1 MVGGF
6 LLKTLV
12 TYEMKHL
19 DDMKKKWVQDSV
31 ISIKLVAYLDSLKIK
46 GFAIEYLA
54 IVTGKYTEKYEE
66 MYENMVEVLME
77 NKIICLY
84 GKCNGCKDLMINNNI
99 QETMF
104 CNLTGSIFKLDMLDC
119 LMILKAKA
127 RALLYRPLES
137 SNMKLKKLLPFIIG
151 QNTIPQGKGKRMT
164 KKDLKSKMNE
174 VELDVSEVGE
184 VIKELDGISERVD
197 GSYWIKGGA

>member
-1 MVGGF
+1 
-6 LLKTLV
+6 
-12 TYEMKHL
+12 
-19 DDMKKKWVQDSV
+19 
-31 ISIKLVAYLDSLKIK
+31 
-46 GFAIEYLA
+46 
-54 IVTGKYTEKYEE
+54 
-66 MYENMVEVLME
+66 
-77 NKIICLY
+77 
-84 GKCNGCKDLMINNNI
+84 
-99 QETMF
+99 MF
-104 CNLTGSIFKLDMLDC
+104 CNLTGFIFKLDMLDC

-127 RALLYRPLES
+127 RELLYRPLES

-197 GSYWIKGGA
+197 ESYWIKGGA

>member
-12 TYEMKHL
+12 TYEMKNL

-77 NKIICLY
+77 NKIICL
-84 GKCNGCKDLMINNNI
+84 
-99 QETMF
+99 
-104 CNLTGSIFKLDMLDC
+104 
-119 LMILKAKA
+119 
-127 RALLYRPLES
+127 
-137 SNMKLKKLLPFIIG
+137 
-151 QNTIPQGKGKRMT
+151 
-164 KKDLKSKMNE
+164 
-174 VELDVSEVGE
+174 
-184 VIKELDGISERVD
+184 
-197 GSYWIKGGA
+197 